1 MTVMSNIKRSND
13 IFAVIDIGNTK
24 VSSLI
29 GTSAKNNDVQVKV
42 LGFGQHAS
50 LGITNGIVTDMKEI
64 ANSIAKAVE
73 GAETMAGFPINKVT
87 CSLSGGRPITK
98 VTRGKLKIEN
108 GQVMKSDI
116 AKIQKMNKPKLIENY
131 KFLSS
136 SVIKYYID
144 NNTPVDNP
152 IGIHTDNLI
161 VEISHIYGQKRVIEN
176 ISSAIDLCHLSIDKF
191 IICSEASGVST
202 LIEDERLNGAIVIDL
217 GGNVTSIGV
226 FINNKIIFSDSIP
239 IGGVHI
245 TSDIVRGLGTKA
257 EDAEKIKI
265 LYGSAL
271 SNETDEYT
279 KIDVPIISDE
289 GEIIDQEIPKAMLTA
304 IIKPRI
310 EEIFELVKERLTFLT
325 LSASSINKVILCGGG
340 ANLNNVRE
348 LASSYLNTNVR
359 IGRPIGLVDIPEI
372 VHTPTFS
379 CLTGLLIKSL
389 QQEKLLISNKMNSG
403 LFNYFGRISDWLDEN
418 L

>member
-1 MTVMSNIKRSND
+1 MTVMNNIKRSND

-29 GTSAKNNDVQVKV
+29 GSSAKNNDIQVKV

-73 GAETMAGFPINKVT
+73 GAEAMAGFPINKVT

-98 VTRGKLKIEN
+98 VTRNELKIEN
-108 GQVMKSDI
+108 GQVMKSDL
-116 AKIQKMNKPKLIENY
+116 AKIEKMNKPKPIENY
-131 KFLSS
+131 KLLSS

-279 KIDVPIISDE
+279 KIEVPIISDE

>member
-152 IGIHTDNLI
+152 IGIHTDNLFI
-161 VEISHIYGQKRVIEN
+161 EISNIYGQKRVIEN

-202 LIEDERLNGAIVIDL
+202 LSEDERLNGAIVIDL

-245 TSDIVRGLGTKA
+245 TSDIVRGLGTKS

-279 KIDVPIISDE
+279 KIEVPIISDE

>member
-161 VEISHIYGQKRVIEN
+161 VEISHIYGQKNIIDN

-279 KIDVPIISDE
+279 KIEVPIISDE

>member
-1 MTVMSNIKRSND
+1 MTVISNIKKSND
-13 IFAVIDIGNTK
+13 IYAVIDIGNTK

-29 GTSAKNNDVQVKV
+29 GLTTRKNDIQVKV

-50 LGITNGIVTDMKEI
+50 LGITNGVITDMKEI
-64 ANSIAKAVE
+64 AHSIAKAVE

-87 CSLSGGRPITK
+87 CSLSGGRPIIK
-98 VTRGKLKIEN
+98 VTRSKLKIEN
-108 GQVMKSDI
+108 GQVTKNDL
-116 AKIQKMNKPKLIENY
+116 AKIEKINKPKTIENY
-131 KFLSS
+131 KLLSS

-161 VEISHIYGQKRVIEN
+161 VEMSNIYGKNVIIKN

-191 IICSEASGVST
+191 ILCSEASGIST
-202 LIEDERLNGAIVIDL
+202 LIEDERINGAIVLDL

-239 IGGVHI
+239 IGGIHI
-245 TSDIVRGLGTKA
+245 TSDIVRGLGAKA

-271 SNETDEYT
+271 SNATDEYT
-279 KIDVPIISDE
+279 KIDVPIISDD
-289 GEIIDQEIPKAMLTA
+289 GEIINQKIPKAMLTA

-310 EEIFELVKERLTFLT
+310 EEIFDIVKERLKFLK
-325 LSASSINKVILCGGG
+325 LSRISINKIILCGGG
-340 ANLNNVRE
+340 ANLNNIRE
-348 LASSYLNTNVR
+348 FASSYLSTNVR
-359 IGRPIGLVDIPEI
+359 IGRPIGLINIPEI

-389 QQEKLLISNKMNSG
+389 QHEKTLISNNLNSG
-403 LFNYFGRISDWLDEN
+403 FFHHFGKIGDWLDEN

>member
-1 MTVMSNIKRSND
+1 MTVMNNIKRSSD

-29 GTSAKNNDVQVKV
+29 GSSAKNNNVQVKV

-50 LGITNGIVTDMKEI
+50 LGITNGIVTDMREI

-73 GAETMAGFPINKVT
+73 GAETMAGFPINNVT
-87 CSLSGGRPITK
+87 CSLSGGRPIIK
-98 VTRGKLKIEN
+98 VTRNELQIEN
-108 GQVMKSDI
+108 GQVTKNDL
-116 AKIQKMNKPKLIENY
+116 AKIEKMNKPKVIEDY
-131 KFLSS
+131 KLLSS

-152 IGIHTDNLI
+152 IGIHTDKLI
-161 VEISHIYGQKRVIEN
+161 VEVSNSYGKKGVIKN

-191 IICSEASGVST
+191 ILCSEASGVST
-202 LIEDERLNGAIVIDL
+202 MIEDERTNRAIVIDL
-217 GGNVTSIGV
+217 GGNLTSIGV
-226 FINNKIIFSDSIP
+226 FINNKIIFSDTIP
-239 IGGVHI
+239 IGGIHI

-279 KIDVPIISDE
+279 KIDVPIISDD
-289 GEIIDQEIPKAMLTA
+289 GEIINQKIPKAMLTA

-310 EEIFELVKERLTFLT
+310 EEIFEIVKERLTFLK
-325 LSASSINKVILCGGG
+325 LNKSSINKVVLCGGG
-340 ANLNNVRE
+340 ANLNYIRE
-348 LASSYLNTNVR
+348 FASFYLGTNVR
-359 IGRPIGLVDIPEI
+359 IGRPIGLIDIPEI

-389 QQEKLLISNKMNSG
+389 QQEKMLISNNNSG
-403 LFNYFGRISDWLDEN
+403 FLHYFGRIGNWLDEN

>member
-73 GAETMAGFPINKVT
+73 GAETMAGFPINKVI

-116 AKIQKMNKPKLIENY
+116 VKIQKMNKPKLIENY

-136 SVIKYYID
+136 SIIKYYID

-217 GGNVTSIGV
+217 GGNVTSVGV

-325 LSASSINKVILCGGG
+325 LSSSSINKVILCGGG

-403 LFNYFGRISDWLDEN
+403 FFNYFGRISDWLDEN

>member
-29 GTSAKNNDVQVKV
+29 GTSAKNNDIQVKV

-73 GAETMAGFPINKVT
+73 GAETMAGFPINKVI

-116 AKIQKMNKPKLIENY
+116 VKIQKMNKPKFIENY

-136 SVIKYYID
+136 SIIKYYID

-202 LIEDERLNGAIVIDL
+202 LIEDERRHGAIVIDL

-325 LSASSINKVILCGGG
+325 LSGSSINKVILCGGG

-403 LFNYFGRISDWLDEN
+403 FFNYFGRISDWLDEN

>member
-161 VEISHIYGQKRVIEN
+161 VEISHIYGQKRIIEN

-217 GGNVTSIGV
+217 GGNVTSVGV

-279 KIDVPIISDE
+279 KIEVPIISDE
-289 GEIIDQEIPKAMLTA
+289 GEIVDQEIPKAMLTA

-340 ANLNNVRE
+340 ANLNNVKE

>member
-1 MTVMSNIKRSND
+1 MTVMSNIKRSKD

-152 IGIHTDNLI
+152 IGIHTNNLI

-279 KIDVPIISDE
+279 KIEVPIISDE

-325 LSASSINKVILCGGG
+325 LSENSINKVILCGGG

>member
-161 VEISHIYGQKRVIEN
+161 VEISHIYGQKSIIEN

-202 LIEDERLNGAIVIDL
+202 LIEDERLHGAIVIDL

-279 KIDVPIISDE
+279 KIEVPIISDE

>member
-98 VTRGKLKIEN
+98 VTRSKLKIEN

-202 LIEDERLNGAIVIDL
+202 LIEDERLHGAIVIDL
-217 GGNVTSIGV
+217 GGNITSIGV

-279 KIDVPIISDE
+279 KIEVPIISDE

>member
-161 VEISHIYGQKRVIEN
+161 VEISHIYGQKSVIEN

-279 KIDVPIISDE
+279 KIEVPIISDE

-310 EEIFELVKERLTFLT
+310 EEIFELVKERITFLT
-325 LSASSINKVILCGGG
+325 LSSNSVNKVILCGGG